1 MRSSGPRRAVTCG
14 NGHWCLWFFFL
25 LRGWSKQ
32 AGEQAFTVDPPLG
45 CYQSKSDWKFFKV
58 HLNVKLTA
66 SAMEIATNAQLT
78 RGISLI
84 LRQQDDGFHVLFPSW
99 SRISR
104 IHTRAIKTQ
113 EEKKKE
119 EDVKEWNESKTWKEC
134 GLFTS
139 KSRVE
144 RMGETRK
151 KDGTKHKIHKSHK

>member
-1 MRSSGPRRAVTCG
+1 MVFISRDDPSRQG
-14 NGHWCLWFFFL
+14 
-25 LRGWSKQ
+25 SKHSQ
-32 AGEQAFTVDPPLG
+32 LTHPSVVINQKMIE
-45 CYQSKSDWKFFKV
+45 SFFKV

-113 EEKKKE
+113 EEKEEE
-119 EDVKEWNESKTWKEC
+119 EDVKEWNESKT
-134 GLFTS
+134 
-139 KSRVE
+139 
-144 RMGETRK
+144 
-151 KDGTKHKIHKSHK
+151 